1 MTVSGSAK
9 VGTKITPEKKEFKG
23 YELTDESDIKTYR
36 LNKDEKLNQFTVRY
50 TTIYDW
56 TIRYV
61 CNTDGKILAMQTGT
75 AKAGTKIQI
84 PKKKFDGH
92 KCLTSETS
100 FTVSSQTYDFRVS
113 YTHELDKYQYTIEW
127 YAEDTG
133 EVLYTITDVAEK
145 DSGICY
151 SYSRSDYAPA
161 EEWENYTFWIT
172 EDRIKFRVPCVK
184 KTTVKNNTADSVEN
198 EPETTVPENSSGKA
212 EEDLKD
218 TDKEKLDEKVEE
230 SADAEEKENVKQEES
245 SGKES
250 ESGEKV
256 KSEKDTED
264 ESEVKEGESEID
276 TEDSEKETGK
286 FEEREDRTINEEK
299 EDGGKSLVVE

>member
-1 MTVSGSAK
+1 M
-9 VGTKITPEKKEFKG
+9 
-23 YELTDESDIKTYR
+23 
-36 LNKDEKLNQFTVRY
+36 
-50 TTIYDW
+50 
-56 TIRYV
+56 
-61 CNTDGKILAMQTGT
+61 
-75 AKAGTKIQI
+75 
-84 PKKKFDGH
+84 
-92 KCLTSETS
+92 
-100 FTVSSQTYDFRVS
+100 

-145 DSGICY
+145 DSGIRY

-218 TDKEKLDEKVEE
+218 TDK
-230 SADAEEKENVKQEES
+230 
-245 SGKES
+245 
-250 ESGEKV
+250 
-256 KSEKDTED
+256 
-264 ESEVKEGESEID
+264 
-276 TEDSEKETGK
+276 
-286 FEEREDRTINEEK
+286 
-299 EDGGKSLVVE
+299 